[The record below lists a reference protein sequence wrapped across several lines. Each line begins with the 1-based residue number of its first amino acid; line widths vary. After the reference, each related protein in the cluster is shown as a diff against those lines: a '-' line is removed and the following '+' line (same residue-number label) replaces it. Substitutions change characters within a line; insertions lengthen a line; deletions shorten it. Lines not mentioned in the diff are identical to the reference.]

1 MISTPT
7 IEGQFTKLNVISSML
22 NYWSN
27 LTVSVSN
34 SKYSQGLSGSTMKK
48 VPETQLKRR
57 RDQTKNSHV
66 KRI

>member
-34 SKYSQGLSGSTMKK
+34 SKSSQGLSVSTMKK
-48 VPETQLKRR
+48 APEIQSKRR

-66 KRI
+66 KR